1 MLELEVTLP
10 RENSK
15 RTNQRLLSV
24 MLELLVPY
32 KTLLGVTQVTTRG
45 EKSRQL
51 CLLKVTL
58 PRRRQIE
65 GMGEGE
71 RKNQDKESYHSVIVC
86 IVGTRRNPA
95 EEHIKQR
102 TSQ

>member
-32 KTLLGVTQVTTRG
+32 KTLLGVTQVTTR
-45 EKSRQL
+45 EKKKKPTVMPAQSYPA
-51 CLLKVTL
+51 KKKTD
-58 PRRRQIE
+58 
-65 GMGEGE
+65 GGDGGGGE
-71 RKNQDKESYHSVIVC
+71 REP
-86 IVGTRRNPA
+86 R
-95 EEHIKQR
+95 
-102 TSQ
+102 